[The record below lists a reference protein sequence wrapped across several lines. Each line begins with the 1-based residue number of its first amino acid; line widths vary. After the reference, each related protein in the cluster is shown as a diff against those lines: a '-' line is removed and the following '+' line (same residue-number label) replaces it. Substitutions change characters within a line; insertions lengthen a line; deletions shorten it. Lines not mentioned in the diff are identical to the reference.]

1 MVLMVC
7 GISVAPA
14 QERNYS
20 VTTFGAFTTS
30 SKLFPSANS
39 ADEFTRGQFLPLND
53 IFSFGIEFRREIK
66 AIRVQIGLS
75 VEYIATSEIINV
87 PDSLIAIPVK
97 DGFQTVPV
105 ELTGYFV
112 IPFSGDKIQLFMG
125 AGVGAY
131 PGVRSYDYAG
141 TQAIVVG
148 RTIGV
153 GIHVVSGVE
162 YVLNDILSLRGV
174 LKFRDV
180 QFESTN
186 RFTQTTTQYNGNS
199 ITLSQDPLSSRIN
212 IDGMAATMG
221 IVIRF

>member
-1 MVLMVC
+1 MVLVVC
-7 GISVAPA
+7 GVSAAPA

-20 VTTFGAFTTS
+20 ITTFGAFTTT

-39 ADEFTRGQFLPLND
+39 PDEFTRGQFLPLDD
-53 IFSFGIEFRREIK
+53 IFSFGLEFRREIR

-75 VEYIATSEIINV
+75 VEYVTTSEIINV
-87 PDSLIAIPVK
+87 PDSLIAVPVR
-97 DGFQTVPV
+97 DGFRAVPV

-125 AGVGAY
+125 AGAGAY
-131 PGVRSYDYAG
+131 PGVRTYDYAG
-141 TQAIVVG
+141 AEAIVVS

-162 YVLNDILSLRGV
+162 YVLNDILSLRSV
-174 LKFRDV
+174 IKFRDV
-180 QFESTN
+180 QFESVN
-186 RFTQTTTQYNGNS
+186 RFTKFTTTYNGSS
-199 ITLSQDPLSSRIN
+199 IALTQEPLSSRIN
-212 IDGMAATMG
+212 IDGMVATLG